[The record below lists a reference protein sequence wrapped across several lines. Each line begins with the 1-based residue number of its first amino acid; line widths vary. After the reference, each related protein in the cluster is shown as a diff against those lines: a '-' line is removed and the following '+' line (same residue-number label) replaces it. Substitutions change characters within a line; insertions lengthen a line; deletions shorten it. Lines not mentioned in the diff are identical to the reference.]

1 MNVTET
7 GANEPAP
14 ALQGKVALVTG
25 ALGGMGSAVCRRLQG
40 DGAHI
45 VAVDI
50 RTPEEI
56 PSRPPHALYRQC
68 DTGSES
74 EVESV
79 IREIADTFE
88 RLDCVV
94 HCAALPQGGVIWKL
108 PVDEWD
114 RIIRAN
120 LRSGFLLAHYGIPLM
135 RRSGEGGR
143 FVMIGSTSG
152 SVGRMGQCAYAASK
166 GGLNALTK
174 TIAREGA
181 SFNILANIIEPGVIR
196 TPMSALMPDAL
207 REQAINDTLL
217 RRMGEPDDI
226 AAMVAYLCGPGG
238 RHITGQVIRVDG
250 GEQL

>member
-1 MNVTET
+1 M
-7 GANEPAP
+7 PAIP
-14 ALQGKVALVTG
+14 AEALPKPLQGKVSLVTG
-25 ALGGMGSAVCRRLQG
+25 ALGGMGSAICQQLSREGSQ
-40 DGAHI
+40 I
-45 VAVDI
+45 VALDV
-50 RTPEEI
+50 RAAGEVPAGAAL
-56 PSRPPHALYRQC
+56 SLYRQC
-68 DTGSES
+68 DVGSDE
-74 EVESV
+74 EVAAA
-79 IREIADTFE
+79 IAAVADRFG
-88 RLDCVV
+88 RLDCVI
-94 HCAALPQGGVIWKL
+94 HTAALPQGAVTWKL

-114 RIIRAN
+114 RILRAN

-135 RRSGEGGR
+135 RRSGDGGR

-174 TIAREGA
+174 TLAREGA

-196 TPMSALMPDAL
+196 TPMSALMPDEL
-207 REQAINDTLL
+207 REKAVSESLL
-217 RRMGEPDDI
+217 RRMGEPEDI